1 MTPEQRIKRH
11 LLQAEDKHAKDGI
24 RIEITEDNIDEL
36 WEEAEGEDGCDM
48 QDAVQEFRC
57 SGVDTGLP
65 APGSRHYE
73 SDAVGRQLSDG
84 SWVGWVYWHGGGKH
98 GEPEAIDWM
107 TDAYDLI
114 CTEEVKTMTV
124 QTFSLPTPDASI

>member
-1 MTPEQRIKRH
+1 MTPEQRIKCH
-11 LLQAEDKHAKDGI
+11 LLQQDGKHIKHGCPIA
-24 RIEITEDNIDEL
+24 ITEENLDEL
-36 WEEAEGEDGCDM
+36 WEEAEGEDGSGM

-65 APGSRHYE
+65 APVSRHYE
-73 SDAVGRQLSDG
+73 GDSVGRQLSDG

-107 TDAYDLI
+107 TKAYDLI

-124 QTFSLPTPDASI
+124 QTFSLPTSHTSI